1 MKKDILFKWITAMRS
16 GKYPMAKGNLRS
28 SNGYCPL
35 GVLCDISEQDKWVV
49 HPSDKDRI
57 IYSYAG
63 QINYL
68 PNEVADWADLKGS
81 ERGDM
86 PAIVMAMF
94 DQGVSTEGI
103 IEHLKRAYKVE
114 KY

>member
-1 MKKDILFKWITAMRS
+1 MKKDILFKWINSMKN
-16 GKYPMAKGNLRS
+16 GKYPMARGNLRS

-35 GVLCDISEQDKWVV
+35 GVLCDISEKDKWVV
-49 HPSDKDRI
+49 HYFDNSKT

-68 PNEVADWADLKGS
+68 PSEVADWAELKGS

-86 PAIVMAMF
+86 PSIVMAMF